1 MRIPQ
6 LAASIITPCQELV
19 PIFIETTVG
28 EREIMPFKLFE
39 ELEVLVLLAFCLA
52 DEFWVGEELLCIMI
66 LI

>member
-1 MRIPQ
+1 
-6 LAASIITPCQELV
+6 
-19 PIFIETTVG
+19 
-28 EREIMPFKLFE
+28 MPFKLFE